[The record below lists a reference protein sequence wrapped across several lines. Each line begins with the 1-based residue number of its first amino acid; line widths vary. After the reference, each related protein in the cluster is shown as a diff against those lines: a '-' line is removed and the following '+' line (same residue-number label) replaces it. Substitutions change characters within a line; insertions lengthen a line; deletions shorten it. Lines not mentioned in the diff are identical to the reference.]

1 MEHKLY
7 QVTGFQVMRSY
18 TLEIQFDDGVSQIVN
33 FEGVLEG
40 EFYGPLK
47 DPKLFNGVILDRD
60 LGNLVWPNGADFD
73 PEILHDWPERSAEMI
88 QAATV
93 WRFLSESSLAEDWR
107 RPEEDAAWSYL
118 QRDRRVRRES
128 PHAHGGLSARSEGL
142 Q

>member
-7 QVTGFQVMRSY
+7 HVTGFQVIKPY
-18 TLEIQFDDGVSQIVN
+18 ALEIQFDDGVSRVVN

-40 EFYGPLK
+40 ELYGPLR
-47 DPKLFNGVILDRD
+47 DPDLFKSVKLDPE

-73 PEILHDWPERSAEMI
+73 PEVLHDWPERSAEMI

-93 WRFLSESSLAEDWR
+93 WRFLSERSLAEDWN

-118 QRDRRVRRES
+118 QRDRE
-128 PHAHGGLSARSEGL
+128 
-142 Q
+142 